1 MNNIETSSGLLEF
14 FKNILSNNTNIS
26 LTDDMIYDSI
36 IKINVPEEQLSVEI
50 DSLFDE
56 WKTKFAALDIKVN
69 DDYLEINNKLLKVPS
84 PLKVYISMDCNHIY
98 KNINK
103 IVNFL
108 NDTPF
113 QLRISKYI
121 RNDNVI
127 IRLSSIEDLIKLDK
141 FIDDNIDDGLF
152 DPNPFTFVYNK
163 LGITI
168 DGSLSFNSI
177 ISNCLYKYLIS
188 KKDDYNT
195 IQIDDF
201 YNYII
206 DLYTNTFITLNNYS
220 NMEIPNID
228 NILFE
233 EKSIVYYKNLLE
245 LILKS
250 SEDKFNIKQLED
262 HFNKVNDIKELAF
275 DKLAYKTYNSIL
287 LLKII
292 YKDQIPNLLD
302 RLYKYIETG
311 EKNYI
316 TNEGSLRINI
326 YISNLKE
333 GINKV
338 LKKNDMNLAD
348 LFNKLKTY
356 DKDLSV
362 NTLTTSKDLQ
372 ELIKELSETYDYKTA
387 IDIIQVY
394 LHTNDV
400 ALFTRNNNL
409 RKKIVDNSLRNN
421 IISVLLEKKLSFSEY
436 CDKLEEFILEDKK
449 QEKEIIED
457 TQNYDLD
464 NHFDIT
470 SIMVSAIKDDIEDKG
485 YTEQINIDIKEEELE
500 QPTTL
505 IEENTMSVE
514 DLFDEI
520 NDEDKTVNVDSTSIE
535 KLFDKVGDSD
545 KTELLTSAIKETYK
559 KYEELFK
566 EGKIKFDGFAL
577 VNYALTSI
585 LEKDDYTSFTR
596 INEARKNISLLTKQD
611 ILDIMCNS
619 LGIESTIVDIA
630 THEYLQEIIR
640 NYIDYLLEAE

>member
-56 WKTKFAALDIKVN
+56 WKTKFAALNIKVN
-69 DDYLEINNKLLKVPS
+69 DDYLEINNKSLKVPS

-449 QEKEIIED
+449 EEKEIIED